1 MSDSK
6 FSKNAM
12 SFFKEKRE
20 SLGKSQ
26 TEVAIY
32 IYGDK
37 KYRGEISKLESNKR
51 QITLFILDK
60 YLTLFDCEICLKK
73 TKIQYF

>member
-1 MSDSK
+1 MNDSK
-6 FSKNAM
+6 FSQTAM
-12 SFFKEKRE
+12 SFLKEKRE
-20 SLGKSQ
+20 SLGITQ

-51 QITLFILDK
+51 NITLFILDK
-60 YLTLFDCEICLKK
+60 YLEFFKCEITFKEN
-73 TKIQYF
+73 